1 VHVTDASISGKR
13 RALWTASAF
22 GLACLLS
29 IGTIWVARQAVGVD
43 PEQLAEAAVQ
53 MALSQRPPSSGA
65 SEEQVR
71 AQMLPFMRGM
81 LSLYPIIVPVGV
93 LIWTLLCATV
103 LLGAYRVAGV
113 QVRWPMTFAASA
125 TGAAGMALVQ
135 LIITV
140 IVVFVLR
147 KPIAAQSFLDNSIV
161 PLNLAAF
168 LPADTSA
175 IWRSAAAKLDLL
187 QLVFALGLVAYLVD
201 EEGFAKDARKI
212 IVATTACYAVWIV
225 IGMLW
230 AAMWSGFSR

>member
-1 VHVTDASISGKR
+1 MGPQPSTR
-13 RALWTASAF
+13 TP
-22 GLACLLS
+22 
-29 IGTIWVARQAVGVD
+29 T
-43 PEQLAEAAVQ
+43 
-53 MALSQRPPSSGA
+53 QRG
-65 SEEQVR
+65 
-71 AQMLPFMRGM
+71 
-81 LSLYPIIVPVGV
+81 
-93 LIWTLLCATV
+93 
-103 LLGAYRVAGV
+103 
-113 QVRWPMTFAASA
+113 ASA

-212 IVATTACYAVWIV
+212 IVATIACYAVWIV